1 MPTYTDEYIEKW
13 ANVFLKNRLS
23 EHGII
28 FEIFLQFP
36 QNILDA
42 INERDFEPLLPQQAY
57 VQKRLGIKDQL
68 ARERRAYMSVQ
79 LRGGHYIK
87 PMHHHLRKKSQA
99 NLYRAGETK

>member
-23 EHGII
+23 EYGII

-36 QNILDA
+36 QSILDA
-42 INERDFEPLLPQQAY
+42 VNQRDFQPLLPGQMR

-68 ARERRAYMSVQ
+68 ARERRAYMAVQ
-79 LRGGHYIK
+79 LRSD
-87 PMHHHLRKKSQA
+87 HHLRKKSQA
-99 NLYRAGETK
+99 NFIPRITTTGGAT